1 MTTISSLNSTIP
13 PVVSSEDLVR
23 VSPAPSASS
32 LAQTPP
38 ETLAQ
43 NPAKAVTPVQANSDT
58 QQLRN
63 LTEEVNQ
70 IISKFAN
77 AGTVQLAV
85 NTSDVHNPTIQIL
98 NSTRQVMRVV
108 PAEEMMQIV
117 QALNVLQ
124 GVLIYVQA

>member
-1 MTTISSLNSTIP
+1 MTTISSLNTAPP
-13 PVVSSEDLVR
+13 PVASGEELVR
-23 VSPAPSASS
+23 SSSVTGTSSVAQAS
-32 LAQTPP
+32 

-43 NPAKAVTPVQANSDT
+43 NPAKAVVPTQSTVDT
-58 QQLRN
+58 QRLKN
-63 LTEEVNQ
+63 LAEEVNQ

-77 AGTVQLAV
+77 AGTVQLAL
-85 NTSDVHNPTIQIL
+85 NTSDAQNPTIQIL

-124 GVLIYVQA
+124 GVLISVQA